1 MLDQN
6 ADLWTQPVSVLQ
18 LIDVKLTQIQRGIA
32 FAAEEE
38 TGHEAVQSAE
48 LLLSEPPGKD
58 TFGLGEAQSGY
69 RPPEVAP
76 APGEDARL
84 DRLL

>member
-18 LIDVKLTQIQRGIA
+18 LIDVKLTLIQRGIA
-32 FAAEEE
+32 FAATEEI
-38 TGHEAVQSAE
+38 GHEAVQSAE

-58 TFGLGEAQSGY
+58 TFGEAQSGY